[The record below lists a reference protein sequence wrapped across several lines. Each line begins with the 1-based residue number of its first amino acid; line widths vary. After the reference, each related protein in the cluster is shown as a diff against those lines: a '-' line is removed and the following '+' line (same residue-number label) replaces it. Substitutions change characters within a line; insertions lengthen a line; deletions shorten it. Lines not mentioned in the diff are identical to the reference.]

1 MQEEIW
7 EYHPYLNNI
16 MISNLGNVK
25 NIKPYSN
32 QSNKKLKDRSGKSRE
47 KILSLYQHSSGYM
60 YVSIHVNGKSK
71 SFRVHRLV
79 AETFIPN
86 YENKPYVNHIDGDK
100 TNNRVENLEWV
111 TSKENTTHAIRTGL
125 MDVDKHWEKVKDKM
139 VYDNGKTIYMYDKI
153 SNEFCKEFPSIR
165 SCARWIIDQ
174 GLSAG
179 TEKTVTCDIHRVL
192 SNKRNSA
199 YGYKFYYEKL

>member
-86 YENKPYVNHIDGDK
+86 
-100 TNNRVENLEWV
+100 
-111 TSKENTTHAIRTGL
+111 
-125 MDVDKHWEKVKDKM
+125 
-139 VYDNGKTIYMYDKI
+139 
-153 SNEFCKEFPSIR
+153 F
-165 SCARWIIDQ
+165 
-174 GLSAG
+174 
-179 TEKTVTCDIHRVL
+179 
-192 SNKRNSA
+192 
-199 YGYKFYYEKL
+199 